1 MGKEEM
7 NMNSDTIC
15 ALSTASGGAIAVVR
29 VSGPQAIEITN
40 AILKK
45 DISKAKGYTLHF
57 CEVKENVDHVLV
69 SVFRAPHSYTG
80 EDSTEISCH
89 GGYYIVQQILN
100 LLMESGARQALPGE
114 FTQRAFMNGKMD
126 LSQAESVA
134 DLIAATNRAAHN
146 MAMSQLRGNFRNDLE
161 DLRQQLLKL
170 TSLLELELDFSD
182 QDITFTEREQLLQTA
197 QNIQKHING
206 LRQSFKVGNAIKN
219 GVSVA
224 IIGAPNVGKSTL
236 LNTLLHEDKA
246 IVSSIQGT
254 TRDVIEDVIQ
264 IQGTTFRFID
274 TAGIRKTRDQ
284 IEKMGIERSIQAA
297 ERADIILLLTDS
309 DNQFPDIRIPDGKPV
324 LKVVNKCDQ
333 TLPSASFL
341 YHKMPT
347 DNVFHISSVTG
358 DGMELLTEALVR
370 TAAIPEIKENDT
382 IVTNVRH
389 YQALNKA
396 HSALTRAIKGI
407 KQEVPNDLIAQDL
420 RECLHFLGEITGG
433 EITSDEVLQNIFRN
447 FCIGK

>member
-284 IEKMGIERSIQAA
+284 IERMGIERSIQAA

-358 DGMELLTEALVR
+358 DGMDLLTEALVR

-389 YQALNKA
+389 YE
-396 HSALTRAIKGI
+396 ALTKSHLALSRAIKSI
-407 KQEVPNDLIAQDL
+407 REEVPNDLIAQDL

>member
-126 LSQAESVA
+126 LSPAESVA

-284 IEKMGIERSIQAA
+284 IERMGIERSIQAA

-358 DGMELLTEALVR
+358 DGMDLLTEALVR

-389 YQALNKA
+389 YE
-396 HSALTRAIKGI
+396 ALTKSHLALSRAIKSI
-407 KQEVPNDLIAQDL
+407 REEVPNDLIAQDL

>member
-1 MGKEEM
+1 M

-284 IEKMGIERSIQAA
+284 IEKMGIERSIQAV

-389 YQALNKA
+389 YE
-396 HSALTRAIKGI
+396 ALTKSHLALSRAIKSI
-407 KQEVPNDLIAQDL
+407 REEVPNDLIAQDL

-447 FCIGK
+447 FCVGK

>member
-1 MGKEEM
+1 M

-29 VSGPQAIEITN
+29 VSGPQAIEVTN

-358 DGMELLTEALVR
+358 DGMDLLTEALVR

-389 YQALNKA
+389 YE
-396 HSALTRAIKGI
+396 ALTKSHLALSRAIKSI
-407 KQEVPNDLIAQDL
+407 REEVPNDLIAQDL

-447 FCIGK
+447 FCGGK

>member
-1 MGKEEM
+1 M

-224 IIGAPNVGKSTL
+224 IIGAPIVGKSTL

-389 YQALNKA
+389 YE
-396 HSALTRAIKGI
+396 ALTKSHLALSRAIKSI
-407 KQEVPNDLIAQDL
+407 HEEVPNDLIAQDL

>member
-1 MGKEEM
+1 
-7 NMNSDTIC
+7 MNSDTIC

-284 IEKMGIERSIQAA
+284 IERMGIERSIQAA

-358 DGMELLTEALVR
+358 DGMDLLTEALVR

-389 YQALNKA
+389 YE
-396 HSALTRAIKGI
+396 ALTKSHLALSRAIKSI
-407 KQEVPNDLIAQDL
+407 REEVPNDLIAQDL